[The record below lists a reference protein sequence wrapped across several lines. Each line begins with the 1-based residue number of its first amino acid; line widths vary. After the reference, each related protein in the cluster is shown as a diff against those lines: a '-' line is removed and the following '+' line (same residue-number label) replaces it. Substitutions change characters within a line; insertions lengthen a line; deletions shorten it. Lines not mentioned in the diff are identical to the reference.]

1 MTLHRSLDRLCPCL
15 RASPL
20 ALLAALGCSIT
31 ETEAGPRPDPVVAP
45 EGGAAGPSVQGPGS
59 SPMNANPLTGGS
71 GGVQP
76 SAAPPNDGTCVSTR
90 AQAELI
96 RSPVDIVVVLDNSLS
111 MSDEAASV
119 EVNLNESFARILNDA
134 GIDYRLILISE
145 HRSSQGQGTAVCI
158 DSPLS
163 GLAQCPGEQP
173 VFTDRFFHYST
184 EIGSRDSFDVLLET
198 YSGQSPDEYGLAP
211 SGWSAWLRAGAQKV
225 FLEISDDDARLAVA
239 SFLTELTT
247 IAPEHFGS
255 DAQHPNLVWHS
266 IVGLAEKLD
275 PVEAHSPD
283 EPVELEECTGNQN
296 NVFNPGEKYQE
307 LSRQTGGLRFPI
319 CQFAA
324 YDTVFQAIADSVLE
338 TSGIACGFPLA
349 SPPPGQRL
357 ELDKVAVSYTPGD
370 GSASIVFGQVTDPAD
385 CQPLA
390 FVVGAG
396 EIQLCPQAC
405 DLVRADTS
413 ARLDVLFTCE
423 STVIVR

>member
-1 MTLHRSLDRLCPCL
+1 MTRSRSLDRLCPF
-15 RASPL
+15 RASSL
-20 ALLAALGCSIT
+20 ALLAALGCSPGA
-31 ETEAGPRPDPVVAP
+31 EAEPGPEPGVAP
-45 EGGAAGPSVQGPGS
+45 PAGSAEGPSVPGPGS
-59 SPMNANPLTGGS
+59 SPMSAPPLTGVS
-71 GGVQP
+71 GGVP
-76 SAAPPNDGTCVSTR
+76 PTAAQPNDGTCVSTQ

-96 RSPVDIVVVLDNSLS
+96 RTPVDIVVVLDNSGS

-119 EVNLNESFARILNDA
+119 ERNLSENFAVILNDA

-145 HRSSQGQGTAVCI
+145 HRSSQRQGTAVCI

-163 GLAQCPGEQP
+163 GLAACPGEQP

-184 EIGSRDSFDVLLET
+184 EVGSRDSFDVLLET
-198 YSGQSPDEYGLAP
+198 YSGQSADEYGLAP

-225 FLEISDDDARLAVA
+225 FLEISDDDARRTVS

-255 DAQHPNLVWHS
+255 DAQRPNLIWHS
-266 IVGLAEKLD
+266 IIGLAEKLD
-275 PVEAHSPD
+275 PVEAHSPG

-296 NVFNPGEKYQE
+296 DVFNPGEKYQE

-319 CQFAA
+319 CQFSA

-338 TSGIACGFPLA
+338 ISAVACGFPLA

-357 ELDKVAVSYTPGD
+357 ELDKIAVSYTPGD
-370 GSASIVFGQVTDPAD
+370 GSANVVFGQVTDAAD

-390 FVVGAG
+390 FMVGAG